1 MIPRLG
7 RTRGLFAD
15 WYCERTYDPR
25 PMPVGHKPAP
35 GDNSHEHSTPL
46 KSEEPAISLAA
57 ISWGSA
63 ISFGEPPWLRGLDAT
78 FGAVSGTPREP
89 LDCASGRYLN
99 EPEAWLDARH
109 ETAAESV
116 GLAATPV
123 QVL

>member
-46 KSEEPAISLAA
+46 KSAEPH
-57 ISWGSA
+57 W
-63 ISFGEPPWLRGLDAT
+63 EDRVVDRVP
-78 FGAVSGTPREP
+78 V
-89 LDCASGRYLN
+89 
-99 EPEAWLDARH
+99 
-109 ETAAESV
+109 AAELRKSFL
-116 GLAATPV
+116 LAPPNAKQPHAPSAWGC
-123 QVL
+123 L